1 MESTNIEEF
10 KKIIHDFKKDLGSS
24 FPELKSTLDELDDD
38 EVYAHCKDIFP
49 ENFFLILYENNELF
63 DNEKARYI
71 LPKIDFYS
79 IMNDESL
86 STNSKKTIWKYIQLI
101 LFSVCNQVKDKT
113 DFGKA
118 NYLFEAIQED
128 DLHNKINET
137 MEEMKNIFMNAN
149 QNMNGEADASFE
161 HLFENMMGDLSN
173 VENLFQGAS
182 GENPFKNMMGDLSNV
197 ENLFQGASGEN
208 PFKQTMDAEQMK
220 SHLSGIMD
228 GKIGNLAKEIAE
240 EASNDLGLDAENLD
254 EKGQQDFLQKLFKNP
269 AKIMDIVKN
278 IGSKLEAKFKSGEI
292 KESELMEEAQDIMKK
307 METMP
312 GMKEMMSSMGMNPG
326 GKFDFKGM
334 ANKMQQNMKQAKT
347 KERMQEKLERNR
359 KEKERQED
367 LGKMTQI
374 SEETFVWN
382 ESNSNPNEPL
392 KKSKKSKKKN
402 KAKKKKN

>member
-1 MESTNIEEF
+1 MESTNMEEF

-24 FPELKSTLDELDDD
+24 FPEWNSTLDELNDD

-71 LPKIDFYS
+71 LPKIDFHS

-182 GENPFKNMMGDLSNV
+182 GENPF
-197 ENLFQGASGEN
+197 E
-208 PFKQTMDAEQMK
+208 QTMDAEQMK

-359 KEKERQED
+359 KEKERQND

-392 KKSKKSKKKN
+392 KKSKKSKKNKN

>member
-1 MESTNIEEF
+1 MESTNMEEF

-24 FPELKSTLDELDDD
+24 FPEWNSTLDELDDD

-71 LPKIDFYS
+71 LPKIDFHS

-182 GENPFKNMMGDLSNV
+182 GENPF
-197 ENLFQGASGEN
+197 E
-208 PFKQTMDAEQMK
+208 QTMDAEQMK

-347 KERMQEKLERNR
+347 KERM
-359 KEKERQED
+359 
-367 LGKMTQI
+367 
-374 SEETFVWN
+374 
-382 ESNSNPNEPL
+382 
-392 KKSKKSKKKN
+392 
-402 KAKKKKN
+402 

>member
-1 MESTNIEEF
+1 MESTNMEEF

-24 FPELKSTLDELDDD
+24 FPEWKNTLDELHDD
-38 EVYAHCKDIFP
+38 EVYAHCKDVFP

-71 LPKIDFYS
+71 LPKIDFHS

-182 GENPFKNMMGDLSNV
+182 GENPF
-197 ENLFQGASGEN
+197 E
-208 PFKQTMDAEQMK
+208 QTMDAEQMK

-359 KEKERQED
+359 KEKERQND

-392 KKSKKSKKKN
+392 KKSKKSKKNKN

>member
-161 HLFENMMGDLSN
+161 HLFE
-173 VENLFQGAS
+173 
-182 GENPFKNMMGDLSNV
+182 NMMGDLSNV